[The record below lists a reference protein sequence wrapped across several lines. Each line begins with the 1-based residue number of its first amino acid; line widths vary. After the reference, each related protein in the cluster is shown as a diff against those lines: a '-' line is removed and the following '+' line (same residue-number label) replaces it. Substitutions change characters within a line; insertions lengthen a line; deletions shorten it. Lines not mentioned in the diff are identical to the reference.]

1 MDEVVM
7 IVLAPAPVTAMGL
20 SLRAGFDCCSTE
32 AKKASISTQ
41 RMISDIMMNYYTIK
55 RSGTAEDIMQG
66 LYSKFFS
73 QTTSGCL
80 PKKLILR
87 EER

>member
-1 MDEVVM
+1 M
-7 IVLAPAPVTAMGL
+7 IL
-20 SLRAGFDCCSTE
+20 
-32 AKKASISTQ
+32 
-41 RMISDIMMNYYTIK
+41 DIIVDYYSIK

-66 LYSKFFS
+66 LYSKLFN
-73 QTTSGCL
+73 QATSACH